1 MWKKYTFIQARS
13 KKNHR
18 KKIKSQKKNYITG
31 TALTE
36 LVLEA
41 QTMETCRSSPAST
54 LQHPHV
60 KVEQGGPMSTQKH
73 PSNREKK
80 SNSEVRR
87 EKNLFSTLFLPFN
100 CTVWGTAGIFS
111 LSVPCNRKA
120 EILITANFKLGT
132 LKLAS

>member
-18 KKIKSQKKNYITG
+18 KKKKKAKKNYITG

-54 LQHPHV
+54 EGGARRAHEHT
-60 KVEQGGPMSTQKH
+60 KTSIEQG
-73 PSNREKK
+73 KK

-87 EKNLFSTLFLPFN
+87 GKKSISDSFPAF
-100 CTVWGTAGIFS
+100 
-111 LSVPCNRKA
+111 
-120 EILITANFKLGT
+120 
-132 LKLAS
+132 